1 MPFALMHSLDSFP
14 NVVCAS
20 VRVLTS
26 SIRRLAHRNASGAVC
41 LVWIFALAHG
51 QAQDVPDPSRNLERS
66 AVEILSAR
74 YGAQDFKLRTE
85 NGLSPSVLR
94 GGDGV
99 SLHHYAALRLPKERG
114 RLAIGFGAP
123 AESSNFAA
131 RLQYKL
137 EGHDSE
143 WRDSDRASMH
153 LVVKFLDANRI
164 PVSRAEF
171 RITGDAVGWSGRL
184 EGSTLATRVEETE
197 VPPRAAFASIWIDSG
212 GHDENAGVW
221 LVDDLRIF
229 DLSVP
234 DGAKKPFFEENFETG
249 RELDQPQGDFAIWV
263 RDGGALEGAL
273 VHQGF
278 PARDNYAMLLVDS
291 NPVDYTAWRLKD
303 QNLIPVTL
311 GHRLRLEWKEVY
323 SLGWGRGGQAVYAD
337 LPYGQYQFR
346 VRAVDGMGKPTG
358 EQAVLPI
365 VVEPP
370 FHANIWFRASAV
382 ASVFVLVLL
391 VERLVSRARTR
402 KKLQQLERKQA
413 VEEERARIARD
424 IHDDL
429 GTVLSR
435 ISMASE
441 SASLEAEPGSSQQ
454 KRLGEICEASRD
466 LTRTMEQIVWAQ
478 NPVHDSID
486 NAASFFATF
495 ASDLLVA
502 AGISCRLDIPVDL
515 PATALEAER
524 RHELFLVF
532 KEALNNI
539 IKHSSAREVHISLRI
554 AEGRILLL
562 VEDDGRG
569 FDLDAARNSRGN
581 GLSNMDKR
589 LQRLGGAAK
598 IVSAPGQ
605 GTRIEFSLPL
615 SPDSDKKHN
624 K

>member
-1 MPFALMHSLDSFP
+1 M
-14 NVVCAS
+14 
-20 VRVLTS
+20 
-26 SIRRLAHRNASGAVC
+26 
-41 LVWIFALAHG
+41 
-51 QAQDVPDPSRNLERS
+51 
-66 AVEILSAR
+66 
-74 YGAQDFKLRTE
+74 KTE
-85 NGLSPSVLR
+85 NGLPPLVPR
-94 GGDGV
+94 GGDGA
-99 SLHHYAALRLPKERG
+99 SLHRYAALRLPKEG
-114 RLAIGFGAP
+114 RRLVIGFGAP
-123 AESSNFAA
+123 AQSANFAT

-143 WRDSDRASMH
+143 WRDIDSAFMH
-153 LVVKFLDANRI
+153 LVVKFLDTNRI
-164 PVSRAEF
+164 PVSRTEF
-171 RITGDAVGWSGRL
+171 RLTGDAVGWTGRL
-184 EGSTLATRVEETE
+184 EDSTLATRFEETE

-212 GHDENAGVW
+212 GHDENSGVW
-221 LVDDLRIF
+221 LLDDLRIY
-229 DLSVP
+229 DLSAP
-234 DGAKKPFFEENFETG
+234 SGAERPFFEENFEDG
-249 RELDQPQGDFAIWV
+249 RELDQPQGDFALWV

-273 VHQGF
+273 VHHGA
-278 PARDNYAMLLVDS
+278 PARGNHALLLSDS
-291 NPVDYTAWRLKD
+291 TPVDYTAWRLKD
-303 QNLIPVTL
+303 QNLIPVTP
-311 GHRLRLEWKEVY
+311 GHRLRLEWREVY
-323 SLGWGRGGQAVYAD
+323 SLGWGRSGQATYSD
-337 LPYGQYQFR
+337 LPDGQYQFR
-346 VRAVDGMGKPTG
+346 VRAVDAMGKPTG
-358 EQAVLPI
+358 EQAVVPI
-365 VVEPP
+365 VVAPP
-370 FHANIWFRASAV
+370 FYANVWFRASAV

-486 NAASFFATF
+486 NAASFFASF

-502 AGISCRLDIPVDL
+502 AGISCRLDIPLDL
-515 PATALEAER
+515 PSMDLEAER

-554 AEGRILLL
+554 AEGRILLV

-569 FDLDAARNSRGN
+569 FDLDAARNSKGN

-605 GTRIEFSLPL
+605 GTRVEFSLPL

>member
-1 MPFALMHSLDSFP
+1 MPLALIRSPDSFP
-14 NVVCAS
+14 S
-20 VRVLTS
+20 VSSSLVKVLTS
-26 SIRRLAHRNASGAVC
+26 SIQYLPRCGARKAAC
-41 LVWIFALAHG
+41 LLGILALARG
-51 QAQDVPDPSRNLERS
+51 QAQEIQEPSRNLERS
-66 AVEILSAR
+66 SVAILSVR
-74 YGAQDFKLRTE
+74 YGAQDLKLRTE
-85 NGLSPSVLR
+85 NGHSPAVSH

-99 SLHHYAALRLPKERG
+99 SLHRYAALRLPQERG

-123 AESSNFAA
+123 VESSKFAA

-171 RITGDAVGWSGRL
+171 RLAGDAVGWSGRL
-184 EGSTLATRVEETE
+184 EESTLAMRAEETE
-197 VPPRAAFASIWIDSG
+197 VPPRAAYASIWIDSG
-212 GHDENAGVW
+212 GHDENSGVW

-234 DGAKKPFFEENFETG
+234 DGAKTPFFEETFESG

-273 VHQGF
+273 VHQGV
-278 PARDNYAMLLVDS
+278 PARENYALLLVDS
-291 NPVDYTAWRLKD
+291 SPVDYSAWRLKD
-303 QNLIPVTL
+303 QNLIPVTP
-311 GHRLRLEWKEVY
+311 GHRLKFEWKEVY
-323 SLGWGRGGQAVYAD
+323 SLGLGRSGQALYAD

-346 VRAVDGMGKPTG
+346 VRSVDGLGMPTG

-391 VERLVSRARTR
+391 VERLISRARTR

-441 SASLEAEPGSSQQ
+441 SASLEAEPGSTQQ
-454 KRLGEICEASRD
+454 RRLGEICEASRD

-486 NAASFFATF
+486 NAASFFASF
-495 ASDLLVA
+495 ASDLLLA
-502 AGISCRLDIPVDL
+502 AGISCRLDIPLDL
-515 PATALEAER
+515 PSTALEAER

-539 IKHSSAREVHISLRI
+539 IKHSAAREVHISLRI
-554 AEGRILLL
+554 AESRIVLV
-562 VEDDGRG
+562 VEDNGRG
-569 FDLDAARNSRGN
+569 FDPDAARNSKGN
-581 GLSNMDKR
+581 GLSNMKKR
-589 LQRLGGAAK
+589 LQRLGGSAD
-598 IVSAPGQ
+598 IVSTPGK

-615 SPDSDKKHN
+615 SPDSEKIESK
-624 K
+624 